1 MRCPTCG
8 LPVSA
13 VLYRCGNCNTP
24 LGPPGAAAAPVVA
37 AGTVPVEAVAALSRR
52 RQPLLGLGTM
62 TVIAVWLAT
71 VAFVLALV
79 PAVRD
84 VAANREFAPGSLAGR
99 PALAF
104 AALSFV
110 AWVLFITWLFL
121 ARRNVDTFPESMPRW
136 AQGWA
141 VAAWFI
147 PVAGLLIGPAVVADV
162 AYNSA
167 DDFGVVE
174 RRRLTRRVWRW
185 WTLYVIAAAVLFALV
200 VWRRQVM
207 ATFVLSI
214 MDTGIWLSPALVG
227 FLGAIGIGVAA
238 AAVASRIILGISAG
252 TWQRDE
258 RAAVTGHQWS
268 TLGTSS

>member
-1 MRCPTCG
+1 MRAEVAHMRCPTCG
-8 LPVSA
+8 FPVSA

-24 LGPPGAAAAPVVA
+24 LGPPPGAPVAPFVATGAALA
-37 AGTVPVEAVAALSRR
+37 RR
-52 RQPLLGLGTM
+52 RQPLSGLGTM
-62 TVIAVWLAT
+62 TVIAIWLAT
-71 VAFVLALV
+71 VAFVLTLV
-79 PAVRD
+79 PAIRD
-84 VAANREFAPGSLAGR
+84 VTAGQEFVPSSLVLR

-174 RRRLTRRVWRW
+174 RQRLTRRVWRW
-185 WTLYVIAAAVLFALV
+185 WTLYLIAAVVVVALV

-207 ATFVLSI
+207 AAFVVPI
-214 MDTGIWLSPALVG
+214 MDTGIWVSPALVG
-227 FLGAIGIGVAA
+227 FLGAIGIGIAA
-238 AAVASRIILGISAG
+238 ASVASRIIFGISAG

-258 RAAVTGHQWS
+258 RAAATSHQWS
-268 TLGTSS
+268 TLST